1 MNNSKKM
8 IIENIDK
15 EYENYP
21 DLYEVKEKLKE
32 LYIKQYDMLNDNKKY
47 YDLENSTEEELLEM
61 VYLKMKSIFDSI
73 APGLFKEN

>member
-32 LYIKQYDMLNDNKKY
+32 LYIKQYDMLNDNKKH